1 MPAPATNS
9 GRHFTK
15 LVTPRRLAP
24 REYRELLSFGIGL
37 TDVVKGQAGGDACI
51 DFTRASPDSV
61 RVKILDLR
69 PAVMAFNGKKA
80 AEAFFGS
87 PARRIRTAVKH
98 CRGDQAIRRTFDK
111 RSRQRLLE
119 HRRMASLAQPWR
131 NNHLTDR

>member
-9 GRHFTK
+9 GRHFTQVG
-15 LVTPRRLAP
+15 LTPRRLAP

-80 AEAFFGS
+80 AEHSSDHRA
-87 PARRIRTAVKH
+87 P
-98 CRGDQAIRRTFDK
+98 
-111 RSRQRLLE
+111 SRPGLQSSTVGATKLFVAPSTSGAANGYWSIDGWRE
-119 HRRMASLAQPWR
+119 LAQ
-131 NNHLTDR
+131 LVGGITT